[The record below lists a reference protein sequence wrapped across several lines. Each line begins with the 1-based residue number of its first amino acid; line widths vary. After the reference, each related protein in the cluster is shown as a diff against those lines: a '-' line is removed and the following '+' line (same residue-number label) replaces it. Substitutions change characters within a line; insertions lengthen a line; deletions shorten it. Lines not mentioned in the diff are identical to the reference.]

1 MMKNQN
7 HNIPFLMKVLII
19 VSIVAIVLLI
29 VSTFIFPFLGIKSSA
44 LGDIA
49 TVISIVLAIV
59 SIIYT
64 YVSGEKTVEN
74 MDEIR
79 HQSKNLVNQIMKSS
93 PCYVNN
99 DVQDCL
105 DNAKQYSNI
114 SAKYIFDK
122 DNIFTIFL
130 PIVSFYIEA
139 VGFMHYF
146 MCQSFLCSPRMSVD
160 KKNVIHLY

>member
-79 HQSKNLVNQIMKSS
+79 HQSKNLVNQIIHERSK
-93 PCYVNN
+93 NN
-99 DVQDCL
+99 YDAENV
-105 DNAKQYSNI
+105 
-114 SAKYIFDK
+114 
-122 DNIFTIFL
+122 
-130 PIVSFYIEA
+130 E
-139 VGFMHYF
+139 
-146 MCQSFLCSPRMSVD
+146 
-160 KKNVIHLY
+160 NVINKDMD